1 MAATNSKILHEDSPA
16 VQAHL
21 GIMQSVIERMA
32 GNSASCKAWCVA
44 LVSAVLVLVGDKGKP
59 DYVWIAV
66 VPTALFMVLDTY
78 YLALEKAFRASY
90 NRFISRMHSDEL
102 TVDDL
107 YAVVPSGKMA
117 RHVWDA
123 IRSFSIW
130 PFYVTLL
137 GMFYVAFRVVAASA

>member
-1 MAATNSKILHEDSPA
+1 MAAATAKVLREDSPA

-66 VPTALFMVLDTY
+66 IPAVLFMALDTH

-90 NRFISRMHSDEL
+90 NRFIARMHSDEL
-102 TVDDL
+102 IVDDL
-107 YAVVPSGKMA
+107 YAVAPSGKMP
-117 RHVWDA
+117 RHVMDA
-123 IRSFSIW
+123 LRSFSIW
-130 PFYVTLL
+130 PFYLTLL
-137 GMFYVAFRVVAASA
+137 AMVYVAFRVVATSV